1 MAQLAQS
8 RCFSDTVVLGCGK
21 SNRGNYILT
30 TNVEINVQDIEII
43 PTIRL
48 LVIGGAQVGKTALTV
63 RYLTKRLATT
73 ESIQSD
79 FYYRQCIHLE
89 GRRPVEIEIIDI
101 SSKPGEIYNLP
112 IHRLR
117 ESDAIIAMYS
127 ITDRRSYE
135 SAKDIM
141 DIISDLEPSIPT
153 PMLLFGNKTD
163 LNHLRKISS
172 YEGERLAQRYNASF
186 HEISVADSPTDTVSI
201 LTSVVKELW
210 HTKTDYSND
219 EFKHKRWGSVSG
231 ISSSRS
237 RHRRADEEDDYED
250 YENILPPHV
259 SDHKHLDESS
269 LLAPSSVSDDPRI
282 RKPSVFDVSRR
293 VFNNL
298 MGRNSL
304 PPELPSS
311 NTSKQS
317 SMSLKNVFK
326 KRSV

>member
-30 TNVEINVQDIEII
+30 TNVEINGRKWEK
-43 PTIRL
+43 
-48 LVIGGAQVGKTALTV
+48 KTALTV

-117 ESDAIIAMYS
+117 ESDAIIVMYS

-141 DIISDLEPSIPT
+141 DIFPIPISNPQYQ
-153 PMLLFGNKTD
+153 
-163 LNHLRKISS
+163 HLCFFLISS

-311 NTSKQS
+311 NT
-317 SMSLKNVFK
+317 LKTVFHVIE
-326 KRSV
+326 KRFQEEIRLMDKVPKGLEYLSFNSYFRFLL